1 MPGIGPMGLFLVVIP
16 WLLMLAG
23 GLVLLVTVWR
33 LMKAHKAIAAI
44 LKEIAGNLKGR
55 PDDSR

>member
-1 MPGIGPMGLFLVVIP
+1 MGLFLVVIP